1 MTIRTCSK
9 VACPD
14 EATAT
19 MTYDYDSSTV
29 VIGPLSMTPVPG
41 GFDLCTRHADAL
53 TAPRG
58 WQLIRHIGI
67 SAG

>member
-1 MTIRTCSK
+1 
-9 VACPD
+9 
-14 EATAT
+14 